1 MHFASKYANRYP
13 FVPVYLHS
21 TWMSF
26 LHIWGRRWCNLF
38 KFCLGGAVDGCAVSC
53 NVVMPRPRCELCWE
67 HRPYLRRLCPTCGR
81 RVGAGLPPSL
91 LHGSRSWR
99 RRTRILP
106 SAPNL
111 PPLSHLSSNLPLLT
125 PSLEEEEEK
134 VRRSHRR
141 VMSGKAR
148 AGAKSPFR
156 ATKVP

>member
-1 MHFASKYANRYP
+1 MGILSYFPPQNMQIGILS
-13 FVPVYLHS
+13 YLS
-21 TWMSF
+21 WMSF

-106 SAPNL
+106 SFPTSRCAGFWPTFLFDGVQQND
-111 PPLSHLSSNLPLLT
+111 SSSSPERQTDGL
-125 PSLEEEEEK
+125 
-134 VRRSHRR
+134 VR
-141 VMSGKAR
+141 
-148 AGAKSPFR
+148 
-156 ATKVP
+156 